1 MSKENADATKQ
12 AEKQKKP
19 SRKKIMIFDQPK
31 KGEANEQQ
39 SRS

>member
-1 MSKENADATKQ
+1 MSKENADATKQTKQ

-31 KGEANEQQ
+31 KGEANEQ
-39 SRS
+39 